1 MPETI
6 VYADIVGDL
15 FHAGHVSLLRTA
27 RSMGDQLI
35 VGVHGDDDVALYKR
49 LPVLT
54 MAERIAV
61 VEGCRYCDTVIPSA
75 PLVITEEFLGQYS
88 IDVVVHGDDI
98 DDASLQHSY
107 VVPLAL
113 GIMPLVPYST
123 VVSTTEIIHRITCR
137 ADLAV

>member
-1 MPETI
+1 M
-6 VYADIVGDL
+6 L
-15 FHAGHVSLLRTA
+15 FR
-27 RSMGDQLI
+27 
-35 VGVHGDDDVALYKR
+35 
-49 LPVLT
+49 
-54 MAERIAV
+54 
-61 VEGCRYCDTVIPSA
+61 SA

-107 VVPLAL
+107 GVPLAL
-113 GIMPLVPYST
+113 GIMHLVPYST